1 MEPNILSRHVT
12 IENLTRLEIK
22 LEVAEFLCNRD
33 EEIRERRRENCL
45 IWMSKGIQYGVAS
58 QSTPSVW
65 LTITLFR
72 SNDLQSG
79 ARSASTI
86 LKMELMKSRPGDLGL
101 LAFNKELVRK
111 RRKKRERVFA
121 KALRRE
127 EALAAVP
134 LICSLVALVSFD
146 LRWKFARSSSARINR
161 TRSG

>member
-1 MEPNILSRHVT
+1 MEPNIVSRHVT

-79 ARSASTI
+79 ARSASAI

-101 LAFNKELVRK
+101 LAFNKE
-111 RRKKRERVFA
+111 
-121 KALRRE
+121 
-127 EALAAVP
+127 
-134 LICSLVALVSFD
+134 
-146 LRWKFARSSSARINR
+146 SS
-161 TRSG
+161 